1 MGFWRAAEGGVRVA
15 VKVQPKSRRPG
26 VGGRAPDKGTGR
38 APDVDG
44 ERLRIGVAEAAEDGR
59 ANRAACAAL
68 AGALGVKPADVA
80 VAQGATSREKTLF
93 VAGDAALIAARLEA
107 L

>member
-1 MGFWRAAEGGVRVA
+1 MGFWRMAPDAVLVS

-26 VGGRAPDKGTGR
+26 IQGRAPS
-38 APDVDG
+38 VEG

-59 ANRAACAAL
+59 ANRAACASLAHAL
-68 AGALGVKPADVA
+68 DVPASAVA
-80 VAQGATSREKTLF
+80 VSAGATSREKTLR
-93 VAGDAALIAARLEA
+93 VSGDPERLATRLEA

>member
-1 MGFWRAAEGGVRVA
+1 MPFWRPVEGGVRVA

-26 VGGRAPDKGTGR
+26 IGGRAPDIEGT
-38 APDVDG
+38 
-44 ERLRIGVAEAAEDGR
+44 RLRIGVTQAAEDGR

-68 AGALGVKPADVA
+68 AQALDIKPATISVT
-80 VAQGATSREKTLF
+80 QGATSRDKTLL
-93 VAGDAALIAARLEA
+93 VMGDATLLAARLGA